1 MLIPFYKVV
10 KGDAVFWIQIDRPER
25 IFEAS
30 KLVITRDAE
39 TDSKE
44 YSALLRAQMAWQA
57 TDRIEVPP
65 AAPMQWAGSAFGFA
79 RWLEKNYPEYR
90 LEYVGPEPSNE
101 PTPPGVSY

>member
-30 KLVITRDAE
+30 KLVITRDVGAAARDFS
-39 TDSKE
+39 T
-44 YSALLRAQMAWQA
+44 LRRARMAWLA
-57 TDRIEVPP
+57 TDCREIPP

-101 PTPPGVSY
+101 PTQPGVSY